1 MSRVILLW
9 SGGKDAM
16 LALCHAR
23 EAGHQVVAL
32 ATFAPP
38 SPRFLAHPLPL
49 VRRQAAALGLPHL
62 LVTIEAPFEQSYET
76 ALSRLQQEW
85 ALDGV
90 VTGDIDSVGG
100 APNWIRE
107 RCRPLGLAVHT
118 PLWQQSRQTLLA
130 DMQAR
135 GIVAHLSCVDTR
147 VLAPEWAGRV
157 LDAATLSDLQQLAST
172 RGFDACGE
180 QGEYHSMV
188 TDGPGFAAPLR
199 LAGWRV
205 ARQDHLA
212 YLAEDEP
219 VPTEQP

>member
-1 MSRVILLW
+1 MSRVIVLW

-16 LALCHAR
+16 QALCHAR

-38 SPRFLAHPLPL
+38 EPRFLAHPLSQ

-62 LVTIEAPFEQSYET
+62 LITIEAPFDLGYET
-76 ALSRLQQEW
+76 ALAALKEEW
-85 ALDGV
+85 RLDGV

-107 RCRPLGLAVHT
+107 RCRPLDLAVHT
-118 PLWQQSRQTLLA
+118 PLWQQPREALLA
-130 DMQAR
+130 DLLTR

-147 VLAPEWAGRV
+147 VLAPEWVGRT
-157 LDAATLSDLQQLAST
+157 LDAATLAELQQLAAS

-180 QGEYHSMV
+180 QGEYHTMV
-188 TDGPGFAAPLR
+188 TDGPGFAAPLT
-199 LAGWRV
+199 LGHWQV
-205 ARQDHLA
+205 ARQEQLA
-212 YLAEDEP
+212 YLLEDEG
-219 VPTEQP
+219 

>member
-23 EAGHQVVAL
+23 DAGHQVVAL

-38 SPRFLAHPLPL
+38 APRFLAHPLPL

-62 LVTIEAPFEQSYET
+62 LVTIEAPFEQGYET
-76 ALSRLQQEW
+76 ALSRLRQEW

-107 RCRPLGLAVHT
+107 RCQPLGLIVHT

-130 DMQAR
+130 DMLAR

-147 VLAPEWAGRV
+147 VLAPEWVGRI
-157 LDAATLSDLQQLAST
+157 LDAATLSELQQLAE
-172 RGFDACGE
+172 REGFDACGE

-199 LAGWRV
+199 LDGWQL

-212 YLAEDEP
+212 YLAQDEP
-219 VPTEQP
+219 V

>member
-23 EAGHQVVAL
+23 DAGHQVVAL

-38 SPRFLAHPLPL
+38 EPRFLAHPLPL
-49 VRRQAAALGLPHL
+49 VHRQAAALGLPHL

-76 ALSRLQQEW
+76 ALSRLRQEW

-107 RCRPLGLAVHT
+107 RCQPLGLIVHT
-118 PLWQQSRQTLLA
+118 PLWQQPRQALLA
-130 DMQAR
+130 DMLAR

-147 VLAPEWAGRV
+147 VLAPEWAGRI
-157 LDAATLSDLQQLAST
+157 LDAATLSELQQLAE
-172 RGFDACGE
+172 REGFDACGE

-188 TDGPGFAAPLR
+188 TYGPGFAAPLR
-199 LAGWRV
+199 LDGWQL
-205 ARQDHLA
+205 AHQDHLA
-212 YLAEDEP
+212 YLAEP
-219 VPTEQP
+219 QG

>member
-16 LALCHAR
+16 QALCHAR

-32 ATFAPP
+32 ITFAPP
-38 SPRFLAHPLPL
+38 APRFLAHPLSQ
-49 VRRQAAALGLPHL
+49 VRRQAAALALSHQ
-62 LVTIEAPFEQSYET
+62 LVTIEAPFDLGYER
-76 ALSRLQQEW
+76 ALAALKEEW
-85 ALDGV
+85 QLDGV

-107 RCRPLGLAVHT
+107 RCRSLGLTVHT
-118 PLWQQSRQTLLA
+118 PLWQQPREALLA
-130 DMQAR
+130 DMLAR

-147 VLAPEWAGRV
+147 VLAPEWVGRR
-157 LDAATLSDLQQLAST
+157 LDAATLAELQQLATT

-180 QGEYHSMV
+180 QGEYHTMV

-199 LAGWRV
+199 LDGWQV

-212 YLAEDEP
+212 YLLEDE
-219 VPTEQP
+219 E

>member
-16 LALCHAR
+16 QALCHAR
-23 EAGHQVVAL
+23 EQGHQVVAL
-32 ATFAPP
+32 VTFAPP

-49 VRRQAAALGLPHL
+49 VRRQAEALGLPHQ
-62 LVTIEAPFEQSYET
+62 LVTIEAPFDQSYER
-76 ALSRLQQEW
+76 ALASLRQEW
-85 ALDGV
+85 DLDGV

-107 RCRPLGLAVHT
+107 RCKPLGLTVHT
-118 PLWQQSRQTLLA
+118 PLWQQSRQALLA
-130 DMQAR
+130 DMLAR

-147 VLAPEWAGRV
+147 VLAPEWVGRR
-157 LDAATLSDLQQLAST
+157 LDAATLAELQQLATT

-180 QGEYHSMV
+180 QGEYHTMV

-199 LAGWRV
+199 LDGWQV

-212 YLAEDEP
+212 YLAEDEG
-219 VPTEQP
+219 

>member
-1 MSRVILLW
+1 MSRVIVLW

-16 LALCHAR
+16 QALCHAR

-32 ATFAPP
+32 VTFAPP

-49 VRRQAAALGLPHL
+49 VRRQAAALGLPHR
-62 LVTIEAPFEQSYET
+62 LVTIEAPFDQGYER
-76 ALSRLQQEW
+76 ALAALQREW

-107 RCRPLGLAVHT
+107 RCQPLGIKVHT
-118 PLWQQSRQTLLA
+118 PLWQLSREALLA
-130 DMQAR
+130 DLLAR

-147 VLAPEWAGRV
+147 VLAPDWVGRT
-157 LDAATLSDLQQLAST
+157 LDAATLAELQQLAST

-180 QGEYHSMV
+180 QGEYHTMV
-188 TDGPGFAAPLR
+188 TDGPGFAAPLHLGHWQR
-199 LAGWRV
+199 AH
-205 ARQDHLA
+205 QDHLA
-212 YLAEDEP
+212 YLAETDG
-219 VPTEQP
+219 

>member
-16 LALCHAR
+16 QALCHAR

-32 ATFAPP
+32 ITFAPP
-38 SPRFLAHPLPL
+38 APRFLAHPLSQ
-49 VRRQAAALGLPHL
+49 VRRQAAALALPHR
-62 LVTIEAPFEQSYET
+62 LVTIEAPFDLGYER
-76 ALSRLQQEW
+76 ALAALKEEW
-85 ALDGV
+85 QLDGV

-107 RCRPLGLAVHT
+107 RCRPLGLTVHT
-118 PLWQQSRQTLLA
+118 PLWQQPREALLA
-130 DMQAR
+130 DMLAR

-147 VLAPEWAGRV
+147 VLAPEWVGRR
-157 LDAATLSDLQQLAST
+157 LDATTLAELQQLAAT

-180 QGEYHSMV
+180 QGEYHTMV

-199 LAGWRV
+199 LDGWQV

-212 YLAEDEP
+212 YLTEP
-219 VPTEQP
+219 QG

>member
-23 EAGHQVVAL
+23 DAGHQVVAL

-38 SPRFLAHPLPL
+38 APRFLAHPLPL
-49 VRRQAAALGLPHL
+49 VRRQAASLGLPHL
-62 LVTIEAPFEQSYET
+62 LVTIEAPFEQGYET

-107 RCRPLGLAVHT
+107 RCRPLDLAVHT
-118 PLWQQSRQTLLA
+118 PLWQQSREALLA
-130 DMQAR
+130 DLLTR

-147 VLAPEWAGRV
+147 VLAPEWVGRT
-157 LDAATLSDLQQLAST
+157 LDATTLAELQLLATS

-180 QGEYHSMV
+180 QGEYHTMV
-188 TDGPGFAAPLR
+188 TDGPGFAAPLI
-199 LAGWRV
+199 LGHWQV
-205 ARQDHLA
+205 ARQEQLA
-212 YLAEDEP
+212 YLLEDEG
-219 VPTEQP
+219 

>member
-23 EAGHQVVAL
+23 DAGHQVVAL

-38 SPRFLAHPLPL
+38 APRFLAHPLPL
-49 VRRQAAALGLPHL
+49 VRLQAAALRLPHL

-85 ALDGV
+85 VLDGV

-100 APNWIRE
+100 APNWTRE
-107 RCRPLGLAVHT
+107 RCRPLGLTVHT

-130 DMQAR
+130 DMLAR

-147 VLAPEWAGRV
+147 VLAPEWTGRT
-157 LDAATLSDLQQLAST
+157 LDAPTLSDLQQLAE
-172 RGFDACGE
+172 REGFDASGE
-180 QGEYHSMV
+180 QGEYHTMV

-199 LAGWRV
+199 LDGWQV
-205 ARQDHLA
+205 KRQDHLA
-212 YLAEDEP
+212 YLAEP
-219 VPTEQP
+219 QG

>member
-16 LALCHAR
+16 QALCHAR

-38 SPRFLAHPLPL
+38 SPRFLAHPLSQ

-62 LVTIEAPFEQSYET
+62 LVTIEAPFDLGYER
-76 ALSRLQQEW
+76 ALTKLKEEW
-85 ALDGV
+85 QLDGV
-90 VTGDIDSVGG
+90 VTGDIDSVAG

-107 RCRPLGLAVHT
+107 RCRPLGLTVHT
-118 PLWQQSRQTLLA
+118 PLWQQPREALLA
-130 DMQAR
+130 DLLAR

-147 VLAPEWAGRV
+147 FLPPEWVGRT
-157 LDAATLSDLQQLAST
+157 LDAATLAELQQLAAT

-180 QGEYHSMV
+180 QGEYHTMV
-188 TDGPGFAAPLR
+188 TDGPGFAAPLVLGR
-199 LAGWRV
+199 WQV
-205 ARQDHLA
+205 ARQEHLA
-212 YLAEDEP
+212 YLLESE
-219 VPTEQP
+219 E